1 MAIITTADRVR
12 ETTNTTG
19 TGTLSLDGA
28 VSNYQSFIDGVG
40 DGSVIT
46 YCIIHRNSNEWEVG
60 YGTITNAT
68 PDTLSRTYIS
78 FSSNSGSIVNLSSGT
93 KDVFITHSSE
103 FVVTKNT
110 DGKINVEDGG
120 TNISSYSSGDLIYAS
135 GATALSKLSAASAG
149 NVLLSGTSPSWGKIT
164 SSHVDSS
171 ISLAGHTHAHS
182 TITGLTS
189 GDDHTQYAL
198 LAGRSGGQ
206 VFYGSTLARENL
218 DLHSTSHG
226 TKGLIRFRGNVSGGN
241 GSSFDFLADVTGTNV
256 SRMRFTSGNIIVG
269 NNLDISDGAFSV
281 FTIEGAENDSTGSA
295 TIASLAFANDSN
307 RSGQT
312 SDPIAQIS
320 ASVADFSVG
329 PNLGQLD
336 FYTKDGTTLLK
347 RATITKDG
355 RLGVGTTP
363 TATLHLQAGGTA
375 VSSAPLKFTSGS
387 LLTTPEVGAV
397 EFLTD
402 AFYATITT
410 GAARRTFAFLESPVF
425 TTPTLGVASATS
437 LTSTIV
443 YGGTG
448 SGGNLSLTSTTHA
461 TKGNVVFNGFSY
473 VSPTGVFF
481 GDMNGTLT
489 GNVVGSVTGSSGS
502 CTGNAATATVL
513 QTTRT
518 IGGSSFNGSANV
530 TSFPAPGAIGGTTP
544 STIAATSL
552 ACPTFTSA
560 AAMGFTPAAGS
571 GFNVTLSGAGDFLI
585 NSTQFVVDVSTGN
598 VGVNN
603 ASPAYKFDLTG
614 GQRIVGSLV
623 VSDAGEMVTNGT
635 FASNITGWTDSS
647 TGVES
652 IAWNAG
658 GWMDL
663 FSTGAGYARADQQLV
678 TVPGVR
684 YKVTF
689 TAGGTLVYTALFIG
703 TTQGGVDLLNQAYPL
718 PAGSN
723 VYYFT
728 ATSTSSWLR
737 FDNGGGTST
746 IDNVSVTS
754 GNATFAGNVCIGN
767 TTGTAM
773 LSVGSTSQFNVTS
786 AGAATAVS
794 LSCSTFT
801 SSAAMGFTP
810 AAGSG
815 VNFSLTTTGDFA
827 VNTNQ
832 LYVDTSTGNIGV
844 GTAIPNANALLDLT
858 STTKAFMP
866 PRMTT
871 TQRDAIASPT
881 EGMYVHNTTTKGL
894 NFYNGTSWV
903 AV

>member
-206 VFYGSTLARENL
+206 VFYGSTLASENL

-269 NNLDISDGAFSV
+269 NNLDIFDGAFSV

-307 RSGQT
+307 RSSQT

-320 ASVADFSVG
+320 ASVADLSVG

-355 RLGVGTTP
+355 RFGIGTIP
-363 TATLHLQAGGTA
+363 TAMLHLQAGGTA
-375 VSSAPLKFTSGS
+375 ANSAPFKFTSGS
-387 LLTTPEVGAV
+387 LLTTPEAGAI

-402 AFYATITT
+402 AFYGTITT

-425 TTPTLGVASATS
+425 TTPNIGAATGTSLAVTGTVVADDKMGIGITPAYPLQVRRASGAGSLGISIDNVGSTDRVVQYFSVQDSAT
-437 LTSTIV
+437 TSGAGHAFYYRV
-443 YGGTG
+443 P
-448 SGGNLSLTSTTHA
+448 SSTTDA
-461 TKGNVVFNGFSY
+461 LGLFLDENGNVG
-473 VSPTGVFF
+473 
-481 GDMNGTLT
+481 
-489 GNVVGSVTGSSGS
+489 
-502 CTGNAATATVL
+502 
-513 QTTRT
+513 
-518 IGGSSFNGSANV
+518 I
-530 TSFPAPGAIGGTTP
+530 GTTP
-544 STIAATSL
+544 SERLEVYGNVKLSNATITSGVLALRPTGWGYSQNTYRVVQVGAASGKETVSL
-552 ACPTFTSA
+552 GYDPSGNTEGSFTGDGREILFRNGIQFTTPNA
-560 AAMGFTPAAGS
+560 ANTGWHRY
-571 GFNVTLSGAGDFLI
+571 VLTLKD
-585 NSTQFVVDVSTGN
+585 GN
-598 VGVNN
+598 VGIAITAPTALCHLG
-603 ASPAYKFDLTG
+603 AST
-614 GQRIVGSLV
+614 
-623 VSDAGEMVTNGT
+623 T
-635 FASNITGWTDSS
+635 
-647 TGVES
+647 
-652 IAWNAG
+652 
-658 GWMDL
+658 
-663 FSTGAGYARADQQLV
+663 ARASLCI
-678 TVPGVR
+678 PSG
-684 YKVTF
+684 
-689 TAGGTLVYTALFIG
+689 TAPTSPVAGDIWYDGTNLKFRDGGTTR
-703 TTQGGVDLLNQAYPL
+703 T
-718 PAGSN
+718 
-723 VYYFT
+723 
-728 ATSTSSWLR
+728 
-737 FDNGGGTST
+737 
-746 IDNVSVTS
+746 
-754 GNATFAGNVCIGN
+754 
-767 TTGTAM
+767 
-773 LSVGSTSQFNVTS
+773 
-786 AGAATAVS
+786 
-794 LSCSTFT
+794 
-801 SSAAMGFTP
+801 
-810 AAGSG
+810 
-815 VNFSLTTTGDFA
+815 LT
-827 VNTNQ
+827 
-832 LYVDTSTGNIGV
+832 
-844 GTAIPNANALLDLT
+844 
-858 STTKAFMP
+858 
-866 PRMTT
+866 
-871 TQRDAIASPT
+871 
-881 EGMYVHNTTTKGL
+881 
-894 NFYNGTSWV
+894 WV
-903 AV
+903 